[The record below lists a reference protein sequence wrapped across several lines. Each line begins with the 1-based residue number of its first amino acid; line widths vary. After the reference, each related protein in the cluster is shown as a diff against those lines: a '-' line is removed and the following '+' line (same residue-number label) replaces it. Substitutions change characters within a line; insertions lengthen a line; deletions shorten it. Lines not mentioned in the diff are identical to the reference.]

1 MSREVGSVW
10 DEQTFSVSRTDRDRD
25 VEKGE
30 IGEETD
36 SKMTA
41 RGHWTENAVVDPQHS
56 NVDPDEE
63 AARNRNTLLSYFND
77 IASIPTL
84 KKEEEVM
91 LAKEMEA
98 ATFETTSGRPGSFI
112 MSYVRTVP
120 SATTSVTALRIRFA
134 LSLSFT

>member
-1 MSREVGSVW
+1 MSRRAQSVWNDQAFAVSDTGGEVEPREVG
-10 DEQTFSVSRTDRDRD
+10 ERT
-25 VEKGE
+25 GP
-30 IGEETD
+30 
-36 SKMTA
+36 KMTA
-41 RGHWTENAVVDPQHS
+41 RAQWTENSQVDPQHS

-98 ATFETTSGRPGSFI
+98 ATFEMRSGILS
-112 MSYVRTVP
+112 VP
-120 SATTSVTALRIRFA
+120 
-134 LSLSFT
+134 FTWHEAIEIWRSRRR